1 MKIQKILLVLSLF
14 SSVALADM
22 SDALENSTPEQRAE
36 LQTRF
41 MTEQLKISG
50 STATKV
56 QAINLKYAQ
65 KMQPVI
71 KGTDS
76 QLSKMMKIKGLM
88 ADKDQELAAA
98 MTPEQFQSYEG
109 LKDDLKAYLESH
121 LQK

>member
-14 SSVALADM
+14 SSVAPADM
-22 SDALENSTPEQRAE
+22 SDALENSTPEQRAD
-36 LQTRF
+36 LQTKF

-50 STATKV
+50 PTATKV

-65 KMQPVI
+65 KMQPII
-71 KGTDS
+71 KGTDG

-88 ADKDQELAAA
+88 ADKDQELAVA